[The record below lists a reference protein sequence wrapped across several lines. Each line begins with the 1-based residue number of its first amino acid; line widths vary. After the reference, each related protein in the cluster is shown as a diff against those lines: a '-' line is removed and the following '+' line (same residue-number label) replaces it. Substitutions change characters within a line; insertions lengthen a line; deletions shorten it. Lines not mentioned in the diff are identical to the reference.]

1 MNLKFIDEKGNS
13 TIKELAQR
21 VRVIIGVPIEF
32 LDDNTIL
39 SSTFL
44 LEAQNYINKNIKEYE
59 ELDETKINI
68 SYIYY
73 MCYLICSGMYARL
86 PKQMKNTSTET
97 TLQTINWDEKALEYL
112 DKANSS
118 LYEAIEDVDDTDLY
132 GTTIATLSNETTY
145 PNTINM

>member
-132 GTTIATLSNETTY
+132 GTTIATLSNETIY

>member
-1 MNLKFIDEKGNS
+1 
-13 TIKELAQR
+13 
-21 VRVIIGVPIEF
+21 
-32 LDDNTIL
+32 
-39 SSTFL
+39 
-44 LEAQNYINKNIKEYE
+44 
-59 ELDETKINI
+59 
-68 SYIYY
+68 
-73 MCYLICSGMYARL
+73 MYARL

>member
-44 LEAQNYINKNIKEYE
+44 LETQNYINKNIKEYE

-132 GTTIATLSNETTY
+132 GTTIATLSNETIY

>member
-73 MCYLICSGMYARL
+73 MCYLICGGMYARL